1 MARSRKLPFVRA
13 VNRAFADAL
22 VVEARRCGLRRQEMA
37 SKCRISRSY
46 LQALLAA
53 NRHPSVGS
61 LILIADGLG
70 IHPDQLLKKAMGHFS
85 RIRTAAISPV
95 DQPG

>member
-1 MARSRKLPFVRA
+1 MARSRKLPFVCA

-22 VVEARRCGLRRQEMA
+22 VVEVRRCGLRRQEMA
-37 SKCRISRSY
+37 NKCRISRSY

-53 NRHPSVGS
+53 KRHPSVGS

-70 IHPDQLLKKAMGHFS
+70 MQPDHLLKKAMGHFS

-95 DQPG
+95 AEPR